1 MGNLVFDVLSLILI
15 RLTSKHD
22 RFVANRNLYKPLFH
36 TSKNET
42 SRTRQQKKNAEPW
55 TSWTALFQHCSST
68 VPALF
73 QHCSS
78 NVSAMFLFHAKWKIS
93 PINTNLHIYSR
104 NRINLYIS
112 FQLKTITWKKRDI
125 TRSSWSENTHQES
138 RFRPNTGNSDERG
151 GERRWEAMRGSET
164 RWDSM
169 RLDETRWDS
178 MRLDETRWDSMRLDE
193 TRWDSMRLVLA
204 RSGSLSSFCSAV
216 PARCPPLPPICLP
229 FASHLPVTARHKP
242 TQTDTNRHKPT
253 QTDTDRIDPK
263 IRQIF
268 IKSRSLQK
276 VCWQLS
282 LKVTT
287 KHRGCYWSFVAVYI

>member
-1 MGNLVFDVLSLILI
+1 
-15 RLTSKHD
+15 
-22 RFVANRNLYKPLFH
+22 
-36 TSKNET
+36 
-42 SRTRQQKKNAEPW
+42 
-55 TSWTALFQHCSST
+55 
-68 VPALF
+68 
-73 QHCSS
+73 
-78 NVSAMFLFHAKWKIS
+78 MFLFHAKWKIS

-125 TRSSWSENTHQES
+125 TRSSWSENTHQGS

-193 TRWDSMRLVLA
+193 TRWDSMRLDET
-204 RSGSLSSFCSAV
+204 RSGSFWLPLKLLLGRARPM
-216 PARCPPLPPICLP
+216 PAIASHLPPICVP
-229 FASHLPVTARHKP
+229 FACHRP

-253 QTDTDRIDPK
+253 QTDTNRHRSDWPKNTTDIHQIAISTKSLLAAKSESHYKASRLLLEFCGCIYID
-263 IRQIF
+263 
-268 IKSRSLQK
+268 SLPQNSTSTWR
-276 VCWQLS
+276 V
-282 LKVTT
+282 
-287 KHRGCYWSFVAVYI
+287 